1 MTKDVEMSIVQNLF
15 DLSTQNTGNYLKL
28 NTIITTCLE

>member
-1 MTKDVEMSIVQNLF
+1 MTKDVEMSIVYNLF
-15 DLSTQNTGNYLKL
+15 YLSTQNIGNYPKL